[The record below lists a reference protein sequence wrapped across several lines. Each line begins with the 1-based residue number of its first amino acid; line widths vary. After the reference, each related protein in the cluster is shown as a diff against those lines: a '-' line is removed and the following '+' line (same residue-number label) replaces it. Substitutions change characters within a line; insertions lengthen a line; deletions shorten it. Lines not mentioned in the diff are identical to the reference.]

1 MTNLIL
7 SDRPGTFQLAHKMSR
22 FQFTNEVHKHPDGDA
37 YVAVIGDVNSKD
49 ELLRELSNE
58 LSFPDYFG
66 HNWDALLECL
76 NDFHW
81 IDAHEIVLIH
91 SSIPDIGSAD
101 LKIYL
106 DILSGSVGRWKDDPM
121 HRLTVI
127 FREDDKEVI
136 LNMTDS

>member
-1 MTNLIL
+1 MN
-7 SDRPGTFQLAHKMSR
+7 R
-22 FQFTNEVHKHPDGDA
+22 FLFTNEVYKHPDGDA
-37 YVAVIGDVNSKD
+37 YVAEIVDVHSKD
-49 ELLRELSNE
+49 ELFRELSDT

-66 HNWDALLECL
+66 HNWDALWDCL

-81 IDAHEIVLIH
+81 IDAHEIVMIH
-91 SSIPDIGSAD
+91 NRIPDIGPAD

-106 DILSGSVGRWKDDPM
+106 DILSGSVGRWEDDPM

-136 LNMTDS
+136 LSMTDS

>member
-1 MTNLIL
+1 
-7 SDRPGTFQLAHKMSR
+7 MSR
-22 FQFTNEVHKHPDGDA
+22 FLFTNEVHKHPKGDA
-37 YVAVIGDVNSKD
+37 YVAEIVDVHSKD
-49 ELLRELSNE
+49 ELLRELSDT

-66 HNWDALLECL
+66 HNWDALWDCL
-76 NDFHW
+76 NDFYW
-81 IDAHEIVLIH
+81 IDAHEIALIH
-91 SSIPDIGSAD
+91 NRIPDIGSAD

-106 DILSGSVGRWKDDPM
+106 DLLSESVGRWKDDPM